1 MQVYIEEVVEEEEEE
16 GEEEGRRNKFQSAR
30 CDFAQTLLNTMIKLM
45 FMPCLVIAVDL
56 EK

>member
-1 MQVYIEEVVEEEEEE
+1 MQVYIEEVEEEEE

-45 FMPCLVIAVDL
+45 FMPCLVIAVDV